1 MDTKPYL
8 YYINDKHMNIKK
20 KPLPKHRQLLMES
33 MELLFSGKK
42 AEYKKTIK
50 KAKAEVENYYSK

>member
-1 MDTKPYL
+1 
-8 YYINDKHMNIKK
+8 MNKK

-42 AEYKKTIK
+42 AEFKKTIK
-50 KAKAEVENYYSK
+50 KAKIEVDNYYSKQNT